1 MRMPRPWIQILNP
14 ILLVL
19 ILISV
24 GQADNGKKEVL
35 PFYSMSGI
43 IAGTFEQGK
52 ILLSSNDKIIINLNK
67 GYEMKP
73 GDYLEIYQPLNPE
86 GKKDDQALYRRVG
99 LGIIVEKIDE
109 RHAVCIID
117 SSAKEISVGDLVRVV
132 NPR

>member
-1 MRMPRPWIQILNP
+1 MRMPRHWIQILNP
-14 ILLVL
+14 ILFVL
-19 ILISV
+19 ILIGV
-24 GQADNGKKEVL
+24 AQADNGKKEVL

-52 ILLSSNDKIIINLNK
+52 ILLSSNDKIIIDLNK

-73 GDYLEIYQPLNPE
+73 GDYVEIYQPLNPE
-86 GKKDDQALYRRVG
+86 GKKDDQALYRKVG
-99 LGIIVEKIDE
+99 LGILIERIDE

-117 SSAKEISVGDLVRVV
+117 SSVKEISVGDLVRVV

>member
-1 MRMPRPWIQILNP
+1 MA
-14 ILLVL
+14 
-19 ILISV
+19 
-24 GQADNGKKEVL
+24 QADNGKKEVL

-43 IAGTFEQGK
+43 IAETFEQGK